1 MGEGVNYFVA
11 LKNTWVLAEGREG
24 EMVDNYTSI
33 ISTRAKLWEFKISIL
48 TFQRFI
54 SHNVYYQYIFA
65 HETKRSCFNE
75 WGIVYEQMR
84 DMCMFRK
91 IKS

>member
-1 MGEGVNYFVA
+1 
-11 LKNTWVLAEGREG
+11 
-24 EMVDNYTSI
+24 MVDNFHFHK
-33 ISTRAKLWEFKISIL
+33 STRTKHYEFKISIL
-48 TFQRFI
+48 TLQRFI
-54 SHNVYYQYIFA
+54 SHNIYYQYLFA

-84 DMCMFRK
+84 DMCMLRK